1 MLVDSRRPMGRIDI
15 DFIAELGEHGI
26 PFAIILTKCDKQGPN
41 ALAAT
46 MQENERLILQQ
57 WEEMPD
63 VLCSSAADG
72 RGRDEILD
80 YIDKILK
87 TI

>member
-1 MLVDSRRPMGRIDI
+1 
-15 DFIAELGEHGI
+15 
-26 PFAIILTKCDKQGPN
+26 
-41 ALAAT
+41 